1 VRLGMDGRPVRR
13 RRRDAS
19 ANRERILRAAGELMR
34 ERGDAV
40 RMEDVSA
47 AAGVGKGT
55 LYRNYPSRAALAEA
69 LLDDLSRD
77 LQARVLAAA
86 ARPGIPALE
95 RLGDV
100 IGLAGDFTADN
111 LDLLCMAREGRR
123 DDPRLTAPYLWQ
135 RMVVTGLLRELDRDG
150 GDPGYLPDAILG
162 VIDPALVRHGLD
174 TLGLAREDLLD
185 DARRAAGAMA
195 AAVNRRPPGYVG

>member
-1 VRLGMDGRPVRR
+1 MDGRPVRR

-19 ANRERILRAAGELMR
+19 ANRERILRAADALLR

-47 AAGVGKGT
+47 TAGVGKGT

-69 LLDDLSRD
+69 LLDDISRD

-86 ARPGIPALE
+86 GRPGAPPLD

-100 IGLAGDFTADN
+100 VAMAGEFTVDN
-111 LDLLCMAREGRR
+111 LDLLCLAREGRR
-123 DDPRLTAPYLWQ
+123 DDPRTTAPYLWQ
-135 RMVVTGLLRELDRDG
+135 RMVVTGLLREAGRDAGGGG

-162 VIDPALVRHGLD
+162 LIDPALVRHGLE
-174 TLGLAREDLLD
+174 TLGVGPADLVD
-185 DARRAAGAMA
+185 TARRAAVAMA
-195 AAVNRRPPGYVG
+195 RVR